1 MEIPGHRK
9 NFENTKVS
17 LGKSDLPGVARK
29 MRRRVYPGKFRRGV
43 KCAPALENPAPEP
56 PAPLP
61 PRIAAQGPRDRPRS
75 AAAQLRRRDQPPQ
88 AGNVARISSAPAGQ
102 ADRPA
107 GRSARAGPPSPPA
120 GDRPAVAPS
129 PGEIGPWTG
138 GAYII
143 YCAQNEQI
151 SKPIFVQHSVLI

>member
-1 MEIPGHRK
+1 
-9 NFENTKVS
+9 
-17 LGKSDLPGVARK
+17 
-29 MRRRVYPGKFRRGV
+29 MRRGVYPGKFRWGV

-88 AGNVARISSAPAGQ
+88 AGYVARISSAPAGQ

-107 GRSARAGPPSPPA
+107 GRSARTGPGSEISRPRRTAPAAPGGPRRTACQDRKRPTPERIAAAGA
-120 GDRPAVAPS
+120 QARKDRPRPTQDRPS
-129 PGEIGPWTG
+129 GTG
-138 GAYII
+138 RRPDRLHGSI
-143 YCAQNEQI
+143 
-151 SKPIFVQHSVLI
+151 H